1 MEKEQYSKEFGLDV
15 AFVIKGA
22 NFYSLENKE
31 VIFLIDKQGAFYK
44 LQNDELTELH
54 FFLDLRNKVI
64 KNLKSITLQTDTN
77 LRKFLERKTYIKP
90 IELLVLIDGEKKIVS
105 LDYNWY
111 IIIQGK
117 KQNLKIDDSKIISI
131 KEKDLEDLILE
142 KLEENNLF

>member
-1 MEKEQYSKEFGLDV
+1 MEKEKYSKEFGLDV

-31 VIFLIDKQGAFYK
+31 VIFLIDQMGAFYK
-44 LQNDELTELH
+44 LQNEKLIELPY
-54 FFLDLRNKVI
+54 FLDLKNKVI
-64 KNLKSITLQTDTN
+64 KNLKSIILQKDTN

-90 IELLVLIDGEKKIVS
+90 IELRVLIDGEKKIVN

-111 IIIQGK
+111 ITIQGK

-142 KLEENNLF
+142 KLEEHNII